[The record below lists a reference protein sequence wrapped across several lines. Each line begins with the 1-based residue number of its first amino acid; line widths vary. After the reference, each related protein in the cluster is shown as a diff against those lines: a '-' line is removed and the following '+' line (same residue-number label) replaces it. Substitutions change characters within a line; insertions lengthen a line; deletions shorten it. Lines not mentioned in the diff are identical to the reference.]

1 MQASVWGCDGW
12 MGGWM
17 GGWMDGLASRFVP
30 SFFFVCLFFFLLREP
45 LFALLDILV
54 EQLGHIPDDEREHD
68 RGEEFGRSSELALDG
83 GS

>member
-1 MQASVWGCDGW
+1 MDGRMDGW
-12 MGGWM
+12 IGVAICSVF
-17 GGWMDGLASRFVP
+17 LF
-30 SFFFVCLFFFLLREP
+30 CLSFFFLLREP

>member
-1 MQASVWGCDGW
+1 MDGWMDGRMDGW
-12 MGGWM
+12 MGVAICSVF
-17 GGWMDGLASRFVP
+17 LFCL
-30 SFFFVCLFFFLLREP
+30 SFFFFLLREP